1 MTKLKKTSKA
11 AKEMR
16 REITDLK
23 KEVNSSKPVP
33 CASWSWKR
41 RCRNWMTCGTWWRRS
56 SRLWMPFLQKSWMCT
71 KNPKLQEKER
81 SIVNDCPRLISM
93 NRKTE
98 NYKMRRKFRR
108 IFCESMNVEDTVYDR
123 DSLLGKVYADPA

>member
-1 MTKLKKTSKA
+1 MADIVLES
-11 AKEMR
+11 
-16 REITDLK
+16 
-23 KEVNSSKPVP
+23 
-33 CASWSWKR
+33 
-41 RCRNWMTCGTWWRRS
+41 
-56 SRLWMPFLQKSWMCT
+56 PFG
-71 KNPKLQEKER
+71 PE